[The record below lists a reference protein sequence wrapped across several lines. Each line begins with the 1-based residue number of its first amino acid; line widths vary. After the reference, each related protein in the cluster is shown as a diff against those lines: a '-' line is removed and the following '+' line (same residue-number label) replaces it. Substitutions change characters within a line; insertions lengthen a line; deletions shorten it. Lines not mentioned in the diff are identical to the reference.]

1 MQGRWWGI
9 DYFHNMGFT
18 LASILSA
25 ILLLVILFL
34 IGRFLL
40 RLVIRSKG
48 KKYFIPVVILSIAG
62 FAVLLCVTPGVWYLL
77 SILLSGEDF
86 GR

>member
-1 MQGRWWGI
+1 
-9 DYFHNMGFT
+9 MGFT

-25 ILLLVILFL
+25 ILLLVLLFL
-34 IGRFLL
+34 TGRFLF
-40 RLVIRSKG
+40 RLVIRSRG
-48 KKYFIPVVILSIAG
+48 KKYFIPLIILSIAG
-62 FAVLLCVTPGVWYLL
+62 FAVFLYVSPGAWYLL

>member
-1 MQGRWWGI
+1 MQGKWWGI

-25 ILLLVILFL
+25 ILLLVLLFL
-34 IGRFLL
+34 TGRFLF
-40 RLVIRSKG
+40 RLIMRSKG

-62 FAVLLCVTPGVWYLL
+62 FAFLLYDTPIAWYLL
-77 SILLSGEDF
+77 SVLLSGEGF